1 MKTRFLSLILAL
13 TLLLPCL
20 IACDS
25 GETHSPTGGGT
36 TSAKPTQSS
45 AQNADSGEIPMTET
59 DGELDYSWFEFPSP
73 TKELCIYI
81 TENLRVLT
89 AGAERFEA
97 QYPDVNVNISF
108 LDEDQFRELIRAEIM
123 AGKGPDLVCC
133 ESVVTFPDLYKTMT
147 TGIFTDLNPYLMND
161 PDFHKEDFFE
171 EVLEAGMLGSSLFVV
186 PIECKVPILMT
197 SEEALRDE
205 GISSDDLLT
214 YEGFTEACIRY
225 HENHPD
231 NNLMT
236 MGSTD
241 YYLSQFFDTSAIGFI
256 DYGNQTVSVDE
267 DALHK
272 LIDVC
277 RAYYRKTPND
287 QPSWRTFSD
296 MMAGYGQYMGI
307 VWRDFLFV
315 NQFDKPLQLAN
326 NMALLRD
333 EGETPLLT
341 IAPDRY
347 DGVTASVT
355 CVAAIPSAS
364 PNQMN
369 AYRLMT
375 ILLTDE
381 IQTGQDIDA
390 RGWYSSYLSVGIPV
404 RRESVRN
411 ICDRDA
417 ERYGMDEI
425 REIANLYDRINRG
438 SIRPA
443 ILQKYIIQDVFPYTR
458 GEKPWDTC
466 YQKFLNTL
474 ELYAS
479 E

>member
-1 MKTRFLSLILAL
+1 MFPQSCLWGAPPSGNDEKTGFGDAPPTSCKKGQWCPLCPACQRLSCHRLLPQITKMMNEPRLIALMKIIMLKNKVKSVIMKANKCDKTEVRMKTRFLSLILAL

-73 TKELCIYI
+73 TKELCIYT

-89 AGAERFEA
+89 VGAERFEA

-133 ESVVTFPDLYKTMT
+133 ESVVTFPALYKTMT

-171 EVLEAGMLGSSLFVV
+171 EVLEAGMLGSSLFVM

-277 RAYYRKTPND
+277 RAYYHSGCVPVYQRRKAVGHLL
-287 QPSWRTFSD
+287 SEVSEH
-296 MMAGYGQYMGI
+296 AG
-307 VWRDFLFV
+307 
-315 NQFDKPLQLAN
+315 
-326 NMALLRD
+326 
-333 EGETPLLT
+333 
-341 IAPDRY
+341 
-347 DGVTASVT
+347 
-355 CVAAIPSAS
+355 AIC
-364 PNQMN
+364 
-369 AYRLMT
+369 
-375 ILLTDE
+375 E
-381 IQTGQDIDA
+381 
-390 RGWYSSYLSVGIPV
+390 
-404 RRESVRN
+404 
-411 ICDRDA
+411 
-417 ERYGMDEI
+417 
-425 REIANLYDRINRG
+425 
-438 SIRPA
+438 
-443 ILQKYIIQDVFPYTR
+443 
-458 GEKPWDTC
+458 
-466 YQKFLNTL
+466 
-474 ELYAS
+474 
-479 E
+479 